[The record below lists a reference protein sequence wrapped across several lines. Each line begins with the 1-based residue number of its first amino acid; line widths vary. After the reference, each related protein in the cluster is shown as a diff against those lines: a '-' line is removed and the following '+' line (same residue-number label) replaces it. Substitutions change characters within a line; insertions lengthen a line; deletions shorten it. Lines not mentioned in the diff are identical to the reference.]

1 MTPKFNRRTFL
12 GAATASALAPYVFD
26 SRAKSSDESPKI
38 AGFDQTQTDYDPLQ
52 EWKPYT
58 DRKLRVGLVGY
69 GVCQFSAEFYFQNH
83 PNVEVVAVSDLFP
96 DRCAALAQRVHCEKT
111 YPSLEEMVKDDSIEA
126 IFVATDAPSHA
137 RHCVLCL
144 EHGKHVCHAV
154 PVHYGQPE
162 EGEKLL
168 ECVKKNRGLKY
179 AMFET
184 SAFHDDVFAM
194 EKIYAAGGF
203 GKLIYVEGEYNH
215 TTAPGTPPI
224 GSYGEWRGN
233 GAPLWYPTHASAYY
247 TTVTHKRFLNVSCQG
262 INPTRDPN
270 PKPNRCGNT
279 FVAEVA
285 LLHTEEGGL
294 ARMMYSESYGTYLEN
309 GRVRGEIGGFD
320 ATYRPLEQGY
330 VGTEEGWAIVNSLGN
345 SIRKPAL
352 PPGVEPGGHGGS
364 HGYLCNDFVD
374 AVLKDREPRVGI
386 IDALNMTTL
395 GYYAHLSAT
404 KDGELLTLP
413 EYTL

>member
-1 MTPKFNRRTFL
+1 MSAKFNRRTFL
-12 GAATASALAPYVFD
+12 GATAASAFVPYFFNPAPQA
-26 SRAKSSDESPKI
+26 SEQSPKI
-38 AGFDQTQTDYDPLQ
+38 AGFDLKETDYDPLQ
-52 EWKPYT
+52 EWRPYT

-69 GVCQFSAEFYFQNH
+69 GVCQFAAEFYFQNH
-83 PNVEVVAVSDLFP
+83 PNVEVVAVSDLIP
-96 DRCAALAQRVHCEKT
+96 ERCVALSQRVKCEKT
-111 YPSLEEMVKDDSIEA
+111 YPSLEEMVKDDAIEA

-137 RHCVLCL
+137 RHCRLVLD
-144 EHGKHVCHAV
+144 HGKHVCHAV

-168 ECVKKNRGLKY
+168 ECVKKNKGLKY

-184 SAFHDDVFAM
+184 SSFHDDVYAM

-203 GKLIYVEGEYNH
+203 GKLIYTEGEYNH
-215 TTAPGTPPI
+215 TTAPGAPPI
-224 GSYGEWRGN
+224 GSYGNWRGS
-233 GAPLWYPTHASAYY
+233 GSPLWYPTHASAYY
-247 TTVTHKRFLNVSCQG
+247 VSVTHKRFVDVSCQG
-262 INPTRDPN
+262 IEAVSEPKL
-270 PKPNRCGNT
+270 KPNKIGNT
-279 FVAEVA
+279 FIAEVA

-294 ARMMYSESYGTYLEN
+294 ARMMYSESYGDYLEN

-320 ATYRPLEQGY
+320 STYRPLEQGY
-330 VGTEEGWAIVNSLGN
+330 VGTAEGQEIVNSLGN

-374 AVLKDREPRVGI
+374 AVLKDQEPRVGI

-395 GYYAHLSAT
+395 GYYAHISAT
-404 KDGELLTLP
+404 KDGELIKLP